1 MLKKVKKFFGQPNGA
16 EEKRAPL
23 GDPGSFP
30 EQPKVKALREQA
42 QQLFAE
48 KKFAESLKVVEQGI
62 AVASNQPGLNHLRG
76 MCLNHVGRHQEAFDA
91 FGREL
96 EIDSQNTEARQFHD
110 SLAKALAKR
119 VVKKIPTME
128 RSYKTSLPVE
138 VLHSIQ
144 PALHDYKYR
153 GVPMLKNPFDMSLY
167 PVLLWELKPKTI
179 FEIGSKS
186 GGSALWFGDMLN
198 NFGIDGHIYSGDIV
212 KVTEVS
218 HPRVTFME
226 ANGRALE
233 KTFTPEFLKNLP
245 RPWLVIEDADH
256 AYETSIATLNFF
268 HQWLKPG
275 EYIVVEDGIISDL
288 ERDAACN
295 SGPHRALK
303 EFLPQHLREYEIDA
317 NYCDFFGYNTTWC
330 TNGFLKRL
338 DPNAK

>member
-1 MLKKVKKFFGQPNGA
+1 MLKQVKNFFAKPTA
-16 EEKRAPL
+16 SEVKETAA
-23 GDPGSFP
+23 GDPGAFP
-30 EQPKVKALREQA
+30 EPSTVKPLRQQA
-42 QQLFAE
+42 QALFAE
-48 KKFAESLKVVEQGI
+48 KKFAESLKVVEQAI
-62 AVASNQPGLNHLRG
+62 AASPNQPGLPYLRG
-76 MCLNHVGRHQEAFDA
+76 LCLDHVGRHQEAFDA
-91 FGREL
+91 FKREL
-96 EIDSQNTEARQFHD
+96 ELDPQKTTARR
-110 SLAKALAKR
+110 LYEGLEKALAKR
-119 VVKKIPTME
+119 VVKKIPTLE
-128 RSYKTSLPVE
+128 RTYNTSLPFD
-138 VLHSIQ
+138 VLQSIQ

-288 ERDAACN
+288 QRDASFN
-295 SGPHRALK
+295 SGPHKALK
-303 EFLPQHLREYEIDA
+303 EFLPQHVREYEIDA

-330 TNGFLKRL
+330 TNGFLKRI